1 MSQKRAAKQ
10 QKFQVAYKTEYGTAY
25 QGDSRDLLG
34 SAELIEESVD
44 LIVTS
49 PPFALARKKDY
60 GNEDADEYVEWFL
73 SFVEP
78 FKRVLKPSGSLVIDI
93 GGAYLQVD
101 LSVPPTIFGS
111 PLNSG
116 GNLTCARSS
125 TGTTPAKLPS
135 PAEWV
140 NVRRM
145 RVKDSC
151 NLVLWLAKDSLNTKA
166 DNRRVLKRY
175 SASMEALLKNG
186 YQYRQR
192 PSNHDVSAKV
202 MKRNDGAI
210 PPNLLGASD
219 DQTDLEGEIF
229 ESLFPN
235 LLALSNTELE
245 RSLSAPV
252 QGTRYQA
259 APGTL
264 SRRFA
269 GVLH

>member
-25 QGDSRDLLG
+25 QGDSLGPLG

-49 PPFALARKKDY
+49 PPSLTRKKDY

-93 GGAYLQVD
+93 GGAYLPGRPQRSTYHF
-101 LSVPPTIFGS
+101 LIT
-111 PLNSG
+111 LNSG
-116 GNLTCARSS
+116 GNLTCARALLVQPRQTASS
-125 TGTTPAKLPS
+125 PQR
-135 PAEWV
+135 

-145 RVKDSC
+145 GVKDSATQC
-151 NLVLWLAKDSLNTKA
+151 CGSQRIPSTRGRQPSSSQAVLSFNGSPEEH
-166 DNRRVLKRY
+166 
-175 SASMEALLKNG
+175 SASPTTFEPRRLGKI
-186 YQYRQR
+186 
-192 PSNHDVSAKV
+192 HE
-202 MKRNDGAI
+202 RNDGAI

-229 ESLFPN
+229 ESLPKP
-235 LLALSNTELE
+235 ARAIE
-245 RSLSAPV
+245 
-252 QGTRYQA
+252 
-259 APGTL
+259 
-264 SRRFA
+264 
-269 GVLH
+269 